1 MSVILSNN
9 LGGSTL
15 EGIQMTSDVE
25 LYRSTANVGRTPDN
39 FSIATDIYQ
48 DDVVYPYLTVGG
60 SNLTRTITIKCQ
72 KFNGS
77 DSANNRMVV
86 HWWTSTAAYGTPS
99 FLTGDSGYTPSL
111 TAGTSLTTISL
122 TTLNTTFTDSNETI
136 TVSIATANDDNSQ
149 TFYFMAEVQG
159 IVYGTSTTINIWLA

>member
-1 MSVILSNN
+1 
-9 LGGSTL
+9 
-15 EGIQMTSDVE
+15 MTSDVE

-60 SNLTRTITIKCQ
+60 SDSTRTITIKCR

-86 HWWTSTAAYGTPS
+86 HWWTSTSAYGTPG
-99 FLTGDSGYTPSL
+99 FLAGDLGFTPSL
-111 TAGTSLTTISL
+111 TAGTSLTTLSL
-122 TTLNTTFTDSNETI
+122 SALNTTLTDSNETI
-136 TVSIATANDDNSQ
+136 TVSITSSNNDNQQ

-159 IVYGTSTTINIWLA
+159 IVYGTSTTIFIWVA